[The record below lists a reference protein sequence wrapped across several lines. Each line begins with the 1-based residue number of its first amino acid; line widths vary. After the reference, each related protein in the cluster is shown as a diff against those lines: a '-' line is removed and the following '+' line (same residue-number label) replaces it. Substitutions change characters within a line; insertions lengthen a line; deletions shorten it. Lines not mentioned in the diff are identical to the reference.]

1 MGVLKRM
8 SGGKNDIALQDLSQ
22 VLLALRSQVEGAYVL
37 QKFVKPRGMHAAVY
51 RTTWRRNGA
60 PTTVLVSNMKTMR
73 VSPAQPNARLHFCAH
88 STDLDSNTVLSFR
101 GRGATE
107 TQGICAEIVDF
118 VEKRKDAGCKFDV
131 FVGDFLKDEKERW
144 YFLQAKNFVC
154 SSARS

>member
-51 RTTWRRNGA
+51 RTTWRRNGG